1 MIRSKWK
8 ALKNNFRKWIHA
20 ALQGTHNHYLCRLP
34 DRMDWI
40 SSAILRLFFSGI
52 KIDRYQTERL
62 RKLYDKGII
71 VFASKY
77 KHNFEFLFYH
87 TRYKQLGL
95 PYPDLGF
102 DYRVLVWQPLSALLR
117 IPLSMIDFFIF
128 NMAFPSPYQSGYF
141 KKQLSTGRV
150 GFLSLIDEKSFY
162 RRFVKART
170 DPIQHLIEFQQTTE
184 RPIFIVPQIIFFSKT
199 ADRSVPS
206 LIDILF
212 GSKGDPGKIRR
223 AMTLIIN
230 PKNVFVGVSD
240 PLNLKEY
247 LSHPDNRDLGV
258 EALSRVLRR
267 KLLIQVNR
275 HRQSITGPI
284 LKSRAE
290 LKEHILTNDR
300 LQKFMTRYSKSRN
313 LPRHQV
319 HKEADGYL
327 EEIAANYS
335 TGFVKIAAM
344 MVKKLIDVMFEE
356 VSINMEALNRIRQMN
371 QRGPLIL
378 LPCHKSHID
387 YLLLSYLLYA
397 HNLPVPHIA
406 AGKNLSFWPMG
417 AMFRAAGAFYIR
429 RSFRG
434 AMLYSRVFA
443 EYIHKLLEEGFNIEF
458 FLEGTRSRTGKLI
471 MPKLGLLSILL
482 NAYRNGACEDLVIV
496 PIFIGYDRVLEEGA
510 YLEEIEGGQKKP
522 ENFLQVL
529 KARKFL
535 KHRHG
540 RIYVRFNEPISLNAL
555 LTEQG
560 RMIKDMTTK
569 EQNTF
574 CRTLAYRVLNTI
586 DRLTVVTPQSL
597 FASATL
603 NCSKSRFS
611 FDQLRFHWETYLS
624 YLSSNGAKL
633 ADTLS
638 TDPTLTI
645 HQLLED
651 HVQRKFIEKISEK
664 KEDFD
669 LDTWYKIIEGKRPV
683 LEYYRNNCISFFVPP
698 AFTSAA
704 VLAID
709 AFQFT
714 KKDISPRYRFLQ
726 DFFKNEFA
734 YDVDHS
740 ISEII
745 DKNIEAFIQ
754 AGILLNHPTLP
765 DTYNLTSAGLK
776 KLKVYSGFLR
786 AYFESYWIALNYFMR
801 YSQNSVDPKDRL
813 KKIQSVGNRM
823 FKRNEIELEEALSRV
838 NYDNAVGYFTSN
850 GVKGLENIEK
860 IEFYA
865 DEIQKYLNCL
875 SL

>member
-1 MIRSKWK
+1 
-8 ALKNNFRKWIHA
+8 
-20 ALQGTHNHYLCRLP
+20 
-34 DRMDWI
+34 
-40 SSAILRLFFSGI
+40 
-52 KIDRYQTERL
+52 
-62 RKLYDKGII
+62 
-71 VFASKY
+71 
-77 KHNFEFLFYH
+77 
-87 TRYKQLGL
+87 
-95 PYPDLGF
+95 
-102 DYRVLVWQPLSALLR
+102 
-117 IPLSMIDFFIF
+117 
-128 NMAFPSPYQSGYF
+128 
-141 KKQLSTGRV
+141 
-150 GFLSLIDEKSFY
+150 
-162 RRFVKART
+162 
-170 DPIQHLIEFQQTTE
+170 
-184 RPIFIVPQIIFFSKT
+184 
-199 ADRSVPS
+199 
-206 LIDILF
+206 
-212 GSKGDPGKIRR
+212 
-223 AMTLIIN
+223 
-230 PKNVFVGVSD
+230 
-240 PLNLKEY
+240 
-247 LSHPDNRDLGV
+247 
-258 EALSRVLRR
+258 
-267 KLLIQVNR
+267 
-275 HRQSITGPI
+275 
-284 LKSRAE
+284 
-290 LKEHILTNDR
+290 
-300 LQKFMTRYSKSRN
+300 
-313 LPRHQV
+313 
-319 HKEADGYL
+319 
-327 EEIAANYS
+327 
-335 TGFVKIAAM
+335 
-344 MVKKLIDVMFEE
+344 MVKKLVDVIFEE
-356 VSINMEALNRIRQMN
+356 VSINTEELNRIRQMN

-378 LPCHKSHID
+378 LPCHKSHMD
-387 YLLLSYLLYA
+387 YLLLSYLLYT

-406 AGKNLSFWPMG
+406 AGKNLSFWPVG

-458 FLEGTRSRTGKLI
+458 FIEGTRSRTGKLI

-522 ENFLQVL
+522 ENLLQVL

-555 LTEQG
+555 LAQQG
-560 RMIKDMTTK
+560 RTIKDMTTK

-586 DRLTVVTPQSL
+586 DRLTVVTPHSL

-611 FDQLRFHWETYLS
+611 FDQLKFHWETYLS

-638 TDPTLTI
+638 TNPTHTI

-651 HVQRKFIEKISEK
+651 HVQRKFIEKISEE

-669 LDTWYKIIEGKRPV
+669 LDTWYKIIEGKRPF

-704 VLAID
+704 VLAMD

-714 KKDISPRYRFLQ
+714 KEDISPRYRFLQ

-740 ISEII
+740 ITEII
-745 DKNIEAFIQ
+745 DKNIETFIQ

-865 DEIQKYLNCL
+865 DEIQKYLSCL
-875 SL
+875 SN

>member
-1 MIRSKWK
+1 MIKSKWK
-8 ALKNNFRKWIHA
+8 ALRNNFRKWIDA

-102 DYRVLVWQPLSALLR
+102 DYRVLFWQPLSALLR

-170 DPIQHLIEFQQTTE
+170 DPIQHLIEFQQNTE

-199 ADRSVPS
+199 ADRAVPS

-223 AMTLIIN
+223 AMALIIN

-247 LSHPDNRDLGV
+247 LSHPDNMDLGT

-290 LKEHILTNDR
+290 IKEHILTNDR

-313 LPRHQV
+313 LPLRQV

-335 TGFVKIAAM
+335 NGFIKIAAM
-344 MVKKLIDVMFEE
+344 MVKKLVDVMFEE
-356 VSINMEALNRIRQMN
+356 VSINTEELNRIRQMN

-378 LPCHKSHID
+378 LPCHKSHMD
-387 YLLLSYLLYA
+387 YLLLSYLLYT

-406 AGKNLSFWPMG
+406 AGKNLSFWPVG

-522 ENFLQVL
+522 ESLLQVL

-555 LTEQG
+555 LAQQG
-560 RMIKDMTTK
+560 RTIKDMTTK

-597 FASATL
+597 FASAAL

-611 FDQLRFHWETYLS
+611 FDQLKFHWETYLS
-624 YLSSNGAKL
+624 HLSSNGAKL

-638 TDPTLTI
+638 TNPTHTI

-651 HVQRKFIEKISEK
+651 HVQRKFIEKISEE

-704 VLAID
+704 VLAMD

-714 KKDISPRYRFLQ
+714 KEDISPRYRFLQ
-726 DFFKNEFA
+726 DFFRNEFA

-740 ISEII
+740 ITEII
-745 DKNIEAFIQ
+745 DKNIETFIQ

-865 DEIQKYLNCL
+865 DEIQKYLSCL
-875 SL
+875 SN

>member
-1 MIRSKWK
+1 MIKSKWT
-8 ALKNNFRKWIHA
+8 ALKKNFRKQIEA
-20 ALQGTHNHYLCRLP
+20 TLQGTHNHYLCRLP

-52 KIDRYQTERL
+52 KVDQYQTERL
-62 RKLYDKGII
+62 RKLYDKGIV

-102 DYRVLVWQPLSALLR
+102 DYRVLFWQPLSALLR

-128 NMAFPSPYQSGYF
+128 NMGFPSPYQSGYF

-150 GFLSLIDEKSFY
+150 GFVSLIDEKGFY

-170 DPIQHLIEFQQTTE
+170 DPIQHLIEFQQNTE
-184 RPIFIVPQIIFFSKT
+184 RPIFIVPQIIFFSTT
-199 ADRSVPS
+199 ADRAVPS
-206 LIDILF
+206 LFDILF

-223 AMTLIIN
+223 AMTLITN
-230 PKNVFVGVSD
+230 PKNVFIGVSD

-267 KLLIQVNR
+267 KLLIQINR
-275 HRQSITGPI
+275 HRQSITGPV

-290 LKEHILTNDR
+290 IKEHILTNDR
-300 LQKFMTRYSKSRN
+300 LQKFMTRYSNSRN
-313 LPRHQV
+313 LPRPQV

-327 EEIAANYS
+327 EEIAASYS
-335 TGFVKIAAM
+335 NGFVKIAAM
-344 MVKKLIDVMFEE
+344 LVKKLISVMFEE
-356 VSINMEALNRIRQMN
+356 VSVNTEMLDRIKQTTR
-371 QRGPLIL
+371 RGPMIL

-387 YLLLSYLLYA
+387 YLLLSYILYA

-417 AMFRAAGAFYIR
+417 VMFRAAGAFFIR

-458 FLEGTRSRTGKLI
+458 FLEGGRSRSGKLI

-482 NAYRNGACEDLVIV
+482 NAFRNGACEDLEIV
-496 PIFIGYDRVLEEGA
+496 PIFIGYDRVIEEGA

-535 KHRHG
+535 KHHHG
-540 RIYVRFNEPISLNAL
+540 RIYVRFNEPISLNDL
-555 LTEQG
+555 LAEQG
-560 RMIKDMTTK
+560 HVLTDMTSK

-574 CRTLAYRVLNTI
+574 CRTLAHRVLNTI
-586 DRLTVVTPQSL
+586 DRMTVVTPLSL

-603 NCSKSRFS
+603 NCAKSRFS
-611 FDQLRFHWETYLS
+611 FDQLKFHWETYIS

-638 TDPTLTI
+638 TDATLTI

-651 HVQRKFIEKISEK
+651 HIQRKCIEKISEE

-669 LDTWYKIIEGKRPV
+669 IDTWYRILEGKRPV

-698 AFTSAA
+698 AFTSASI
-704 VLAID
+704 LAMD

-714 KKDISPRYRFLQ
+714 KEDIGPRYRFLQ
-726 DFFKNEFA
+726 DFFKNEFV

-745 DKNIEAFIQ
+745 DKNIETFIQ
-754 AGILLNHPTLP
+754 TGILLNHPTLK

-786 AYFESYWIALNYFMR
+786 AYFESYWIALNFFMR
-801 YSQNSVDPKDRL
+801 FTQNSVDPKDRL

-823 FKRNEIELEEALSRV
+823 FKRNEIELKEALSKV
-838 NYDNAVGYFTSN
+838 NYENAVGYFTSN
-850 GVKGLENIEK
+850 GVKGQENNEK

-875 SL
+875 SP

>member
-1 MIRSKWK
+1 MIKSKWK
-8 ALKNNFRKWIHA
+8 ALRNIFRKWIDA

-62 RKLYDKGII
+62 RKIYDKGII

-102 DYRVLVWQPLSALLR
+102 DYRVLFWQPLSALLR

-170 DPIQHLIEFQQTTE
+170 DPIQHLIEFQQNTE

-247 LSHPDNRDLGV
+247 LSHPDNRDLEV

-290 LKEHILTNDR
+290 IKEHILTNDR

-313 LPRHQV
+313 LPRQQV

-327 EEIAANYS
+327 DEIAANYS
-335 TGFVKIAAM
+335 TGSVKIAAM
-344 MVKKLIDVMFEE
+344 MVKKLVDVMFEE
-356 VSINMEALNRIRQMN
+356 VSINTEELNRIRQMN

-378 LPCHKSHID
+378 LPCHKSHMD
-387 YLLLSYLLYA
+387 YLLLSYLLYS

-417 AMFRAAGAFYIR
+417 AMFRATGAFYIR

-458 FLEGTRSRTGKLI
+458 FIEGTRSRTGKLI

-522 ENFLQVL
+522 ESLLQVL

-555 LTEQG
+555 LARQG
-560 RMIKDMTTK
+560 RTIKDMTTK

-586 DRLTVVTPQSL
+586 DRLTVVTPHSL

-611 FDQLRFHWETYLS
+611 FDQLKFHWETYLS

-638 TDPTLTI
+638 TNPTHTI
-645 HQLLED
+645 HQLLEE
-651 HVQRKFIEKISEK
+651 HVQRKFIEKISEE

-669 LDTWYKIIEGKRPV
+669 LDTWYKVIEGKRSV

-698 AFTSAA
+698 AFTSTA

-714 KKDISPRYRFLQ
+714 KEDISPRYRFLQ

-740 ISEII
+740 ITEII
-745 DKNIEAFIQ
+745 DKNIETFIQ

-875 SL
+875 SN